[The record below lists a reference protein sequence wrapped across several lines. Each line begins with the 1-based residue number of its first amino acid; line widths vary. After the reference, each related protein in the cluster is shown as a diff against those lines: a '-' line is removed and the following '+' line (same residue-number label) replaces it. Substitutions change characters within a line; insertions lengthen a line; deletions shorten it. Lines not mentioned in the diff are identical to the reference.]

1 MFKNRTLISVLLIL
15 SLSLGFPA
23 LAAGE
28 PSETNEQ
35 QADRE
40 IITPSITVNT
50 ETGEETVTQQELPTE
65 GSSSLGD
72 ITLEPMDPPDGG
84 EVSLMG
90 TFTNPKEAFLKVN
103 TNCYAAPSP
112 NNGYLLQTLPANT
125 TVWVVEKKYSSD
137 NNRYYYYAGYNYN
150 GASHRGYF
158 CEDNVYTSANTRLT
172 HSNVEPEK
180 APANYKVH
188 TSKAGDVY
196 DGPATTYSKM
206 GSVGAESIKLIRTQ
220 GNFNFIE
227 YTVAGTGKLKRGF
240 LNYTL
245 ISGSW
250 GTLTAKNRGL
260 DGKVMYIANTSSSN
274 EKKYLT
280 ISSSANNT
288 YATMEEFTGDYGQLF
303 KFTYMDD
310 NDTIGPYFYIQPV
323 IGYDY
328 DGDSDNENRRLAIQ
342 SSSSLEHDG
351 RKLRNYNFATNRYQK
366 FWVVKTST
374 PSGYYKIV
382 PVSSYG
388 TMDWSASLYTS
399 TGLQVVQTYTND
411 PWVTETGY
419 GYHTNDLWQFETSSK
434 QTTAQWVWQEGEP
447 WCWAAAAKII
457 ASCEDPQYY
466 NSSLSYIV
474 GSLINDGENNG
485 YQCASARAANYFKCG
500 TFDDTY
506 FRWLSEPKILS
517 ETTIR
522 KLIDDDHAIWIEL
535 EADTFSHA
543 VAVVGFWWDDTF
555 GEYQYQYY
563 DPNNNPEVYGPSI
576 TTYDI
581 LTSDSFYVQDE
592 ASYWQHTVAYKTA
605 YWVIGDPLPT

>member
-1 MFKNRTLISVLLIL
+1 MFSFDTESIGEAVAEIPSN
-15 SLSLGFPA
+15 A
-23 LAAGE
+23 LV
-28 PSETNEQ
+28 ETEQ
-35 QADRE
+35 IGTMDT
-40 IITPSITVNT
+40 I
-50 ETGEETVTQQELPTE
+50 TGEEM
-65 GSSSLGD
+65 
-72 ITLEPMDPPDGG
+72 ITIEPIDGGNNG

-90 TFTNPKEAFLKVN
+90 TYTNPKEAFLKVN
-103 TNCYAAPSP
+103 TNCYAAPCP
-112 NNGYLLQTLPANT
+112 TDGHLLQALPANT
-125 TVWVVEKKYSSD
+125 TVWVVEKKKCTH

-172 HSNVEPEK
+172 HSNVDPEK

-227 YTVAGTGKLKRGF
+227 YTVSGTGKLKRGF

-250 GTLTAKNRGL
+250 GTLTAKNQGL
-260 DGKVMYIANTSSSN
+260 DGKVMYIANRTS
-274 EKKYLT
+274 EGKKYLT

-288 YATMEEFTGDYGQLF
+288 YATMEDFTGEYGQLF

-388 TMDWSASLYTS
+388 TMDWNAKYYSSLTPS
-399 TGLQVVQTYTND
+399 TQVVQSYTKDAWIDEEGRLTYD
-411 PWVTETGY
+411 LS
-419 GYHTNDLWQFETSSK
+419 DLWKLEDSQKSTSSNNYEELK
-434 QTTAQWVWQEGEP
+434 EN
-447 WCWAAAAKII
+447 WCWAVGAQIAASAETPFDTTVTQLEAVLAARDDDVDKNGNPHDVGD
-457 ASCEDPQYY
+457 EDSADSIY
-466 NSSLSYIV
+466 NSAQV
-474 GSLINDGENNG
+474 
-485 YQCASARAANYFKCG
+485 ANYFMNRNINSGYFDAHSDEIYSEENLRKFI
-500 TFDDTY
+500 FDDHTVVPL
-506 FRWLSEPKILS
+506 FRRISPNTAGHFVSIVRFEWVDKQGKDDAPGYYLYGFYCPDSYPAIKDI
-517 ETTIR
+517 
-522 KLIDDDHAIWIEL
+522 KYIDMVTSNTL
-535 EADTFSHA
+535 
-543 VAVVGFWWDDTF
+543 VANYASRWRHTVVF
-555 GEYQYQYY
+555 
-563 DPNNNPEVYGPSI
+563 N
-576 TTYDI
+576 TTYATDTI
-581 LTSDSFYVQDE
+581 SSL
-592 ASYWQHTVAYKTA
+592 
-605 YWVIGDPLPT
+605 